1 VNYDGIAS
9 AVFTLPPLAS
19 VWPTEAAARAAGRK
33 FRTRHEHTSA
43 WFNSRRV
50 GETVSGFK
58 VLIEDGSGRVVGVH
72 LLGPHADE
80 VINLFALAVRLQ
92 IPAEELQQALYAYP
106 THGSDIRFM
115 V

>member
-1 VNYDGIAS
+1 
-9 AVFTLPPLAS
+9 
-19 VWPTEAAARAAGRK
+19 
-33 FRTRHEHTSA
+33 
-43 WFNSRRV
+43 
-50 GETVSGFK
+50 
-58 VLIEDGSGRVVGVH
+58 VH